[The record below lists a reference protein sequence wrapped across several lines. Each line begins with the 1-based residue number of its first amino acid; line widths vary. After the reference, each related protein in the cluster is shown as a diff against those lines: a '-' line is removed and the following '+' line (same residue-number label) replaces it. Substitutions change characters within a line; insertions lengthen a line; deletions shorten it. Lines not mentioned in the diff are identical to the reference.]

1 MIGLTI
7 NKQFLVFKDT
17 MFDSIMNNLFIELE
31 IDELTRENK
40 LRFVDYF
47 MDNYVSC
54 LEPIFENNDLII
66 DEDNIDTEELNNI
79 FIGFEE
85 YLDYILETSNK

>member
-7 NKQFLVFKDT
+7 NKQFLVFKDI
-17 MFDSIMNNLFIELE
+17 MFDRIMNNLFIELE
-31 IDELTRENK
+31 INELTRENK

-54 LEPIFENNDLII
+54 LEPIFKDNDLTI
-66 DEDNIDTEELNNI
+66 DEDNIDNEELNNI

-85 YLDYILETSNK
+85 YLDYILSYD